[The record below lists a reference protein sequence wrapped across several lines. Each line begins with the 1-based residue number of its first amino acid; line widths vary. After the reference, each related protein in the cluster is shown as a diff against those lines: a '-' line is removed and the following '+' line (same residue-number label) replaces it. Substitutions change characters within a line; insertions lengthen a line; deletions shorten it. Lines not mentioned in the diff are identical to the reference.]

1 MAVEFKERWLERFYE
16 DDVPHKCIPSALSG
30 VLYRKLQMLDAATEY
45 NDLKAPTGNG
55 FEHLKGNLQEYCSI
69 RVNRKYRLIFQ
80 WVDKTAV
87 DTYLDPHKY

>member
-16 DDVPHKCIPSALSG
+16 DDLSHKCIPAALSNT
-30 VLYRKLQMLDAATEY
+30 LYRKLQMLDAATEE
-45 NDLKAPTGNG
+45 NDLRAPPGND
-55 FEHLKGNLQEYCSI
+55 FERLKGNLQGWCSI

-80 WVDKTAV
+80 WMDKTAV